1 MHDYP
6 MEYTQ
11 RGWKLYNAK
20 NIRYWNLV
28 LDSFRLMHVMYE
40 FSDTHR
46 QVITGAIRYTARIA
60 TAGTGNSFLIGPIAF
75 EKGFSVNNPE
85 ALLADPC

>member
-1 MHDYP
+1 
-6 MEYTQ
+6 
-11 RGWKLYNAK
+11 
-20 NIRYWNLV
+20 
-28 LDSFRLMHVMYE
+28 MYE

-60 TAGTGNSFLIGPIAF
+60 TAGTGNSFLIGPMAF